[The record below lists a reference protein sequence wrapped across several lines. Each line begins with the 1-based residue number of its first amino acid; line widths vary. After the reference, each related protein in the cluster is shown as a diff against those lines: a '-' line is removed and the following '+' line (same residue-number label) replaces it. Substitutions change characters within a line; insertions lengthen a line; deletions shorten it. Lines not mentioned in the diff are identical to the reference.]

1 MSSTS
6 HSNAQRRGNLQ
17 GIDTFLAL
25 SEVYLDCIEHLAES
39 TIAVYRAAIEEGVG
53 AMRATAVRSG
63 APDPA
68 AVPAALGQ
76 SLLEKALAY
85 TRDSYETVTNAQL
98 ESAQILGRQFATP
111 AIYMPLSNELKG
123 TFDMFTRRFRD
134 FSMTAEGAVAEA
146 ANRAGASSRLNKT
159 A

>member
-1 MSSTS
+1 MSHTSRISTE
-6 HSNAQRRGNLQ
+6 RRGNLQ

-25 SEVYLDCIEHLAES
+25 SRVHLDCIEHLAES
-39 TIAVYRAAIEEGVG
+39 TIAISRAAIEEC
-53 AMRATAVRSG
+53 AAAAKATTSRSG
-63 APDPA
+63 APDTA

-98 ESAQILGRQFATP
+98 ESAQVLRRQFAVP
-111 AIYMPLSNELKG
+111 AIYVPLSDELKG
-123 TFDMFTRRFRD
+123 AFDVFTRRFRD
-134 FSMTAEGAVAEA
+134 FSVTAQGAVAEA
-146 ANRAGASSRLNKT
+146 ANRAEASSRLNKT